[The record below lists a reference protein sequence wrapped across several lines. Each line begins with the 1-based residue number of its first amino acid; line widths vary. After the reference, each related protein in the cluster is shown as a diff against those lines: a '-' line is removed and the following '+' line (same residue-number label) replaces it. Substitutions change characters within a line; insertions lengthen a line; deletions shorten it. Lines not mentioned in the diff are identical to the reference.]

1 MVTNLTMPCIGL
13 QAIYPDKWTWYHSN
27 DAKTTSLPTT
37 LLQFVQCST
46 SKVALWWN
54 QKLTNLFLAFNVTS
68 IVLIYTQTK
77 VRPPPP
83 PPNPHSSQKWWDQK
97 TSLHFLSR
105 ILCCQCL
112 CDRCIV
118 VWLHSIAFQLLFKRE
133 AWQSKFCCCC
143 SVFVRQSCLMM
154 YPGQDKLVINWI
166 LTPCQHHSIISGWGH
181 KNNNWH
187 AHTKGADT
195 LWHAP
200 TRRIE
205 KNLVLQQHTHEDAE
219 HVVHTQQTKQLPQR
233 KVKQWRLPQICHKH
247 CHWL

>member
-83 PPNPHSSQKWWDQK
+83 PQTPIPPKSDETKRPVCIFYQEFCVVSVCVIAVLLYDCTPLHSNCYSNEKLDNPSFVVAVV
-97 TSLHFLSR
+97 FLSGKAAWWC
-105 ILCCQCL
+105 IQ
-112 CDRCIV
+112 DRT
-118 VWLHSIAFQLLFKRE
+118 S
-133 AWQSKFCCCC
+133 
-143 SVFVRQSCLMM
+143 
-154 YPGQDKLVINWI
+154 
-166 LTPCQHHSIISGWGH
+166 
-181 KNNNWH
+181 
-187 AHTKGADT
+187 
-195 LWHAP
+195 
-200 TRRIE
+200 
-205 KNLVLQQHTHEDAE
+205 
-219 HVVHTQQTKQLPQR
+219 
-233 KVKQWRLPQICHKH
+233 
-247 CHWL
+247 